1 MVSSES
7 SSRWKSSPP
16 QSSQMPVRAGGSY
29 RTCQTRSQR
38 RQVRRADSR
47 RTTPSSST
55 TTSSTP
61 PSQPVPDHR
70 HRYLVRYQVASFH
83 ELPGL
88 TAELGV
94 AGDVVPENITCR
106 DPRDRQVRS
115 DELGLCPL
123 ARTGG
128 PDEDDAHYRKKP
140 S

>member
-1 MVSSES
+1 
-7 SSRWKSSPP
+7 
-16 QSSQMPVRAGGSY
+16 MPVRAGGSY

-38 RQVRRADSR
+38 RHVPREAVEEETLLRVVLG
-47 RTTPSSST
+47 
-55 TTSSTP
+55 
-61 PSQPVPDHR
+61 QPVPDHR
-70 HRYLVRYQVASFH
+70 HRYLVRYQVAPFH

-88 TAELGV
+88 TAEFGIT
-94 AGDVVPENITCR
+94 GDVVPENITCR